1 MPLRPAVGPPVEV
14 AGVAAF
20 LLSDD
25 AGYVTGV
32 NRPVD
37 GGYGVV

>member
-20 LLSDD
+20 LLSDE